1 MIGASLQRGKIDQVI
16 RVIISNPGA
25 APMKS
30 VARTALVFG
39 ISGQDGAYLAKLLID
54 QGYQVHGTS
63 RDADGS
69 SHANLRALGVLDRVR
84 LHSATLADFR
94 SVAQTV
100 QTVRP
105 SEIFNLAAQSSVG
118 LSFQQPVE
126 TIDSIMH
133 GTINILEAIR
143 FLGLETRFYN
153 ASSSECFGNTD
164 VPADETTPF
173 HPRSPYAVGK
183 AASFWAVANYR
194 EAYDLFACSG
204 LLFNHE
210 SPLRP
215 PRYVT
220 PKIVRGAA
228 DIAERKTDKLTLG
241 ALDLTRDWGWA
252 PDYVD
257 AMARMLKHDKPEDF
271 VIATGVPSK
280 LGDFVDAAFRCFGLD
295 WTAHVESDQAFMR
308 PSDISLSVG
317 NPSKAKRLLGWS
329 ATTKMPDLVG
339 KLVEAELVRR
349 RAQAQ

>member
-1 MIGASLQRGKIDQVI
+1 M
-16 RVIISNPGA
+16 
-25 APMKS
+25 MKS
-30 VARTALVFG
+30 TPRSALIFG

-54 QGYQVHGTS
+54 QGYEVHGTS
-63 RDADGS
+63 RDAEGS
-69 SHANLRALGVLDRVR
+69 MLANLRALGIGEHVR

-100 QTVRP
+100 QNVRP
-105 SEIFNLAAQSSVG
+105 AEIFNLAAQSSVG

-143 FLGLETRFYN
+143 FLGLETRLYN
-153 ASSSECFGNTD
+153 ASSSECFGNTS
-164 VPADETTPF
+164 VPANETMPF

-194 EAYDLFACSG
+194 EAYNLFACSG

-215 PRYVT
+215 IRYVT
-220 PKIVRGAA
+220 QKIVRGAA
-228 DIAERKTDKLTLG
+228 DIAERRTDRLTLG
-241 ALDLTRDWGWA
+241 ALDQARDWGWA

-257 AMARMLKHDKPEDF
+257 AMARMLKHDAPEDF
-271 VIATGVPSK
+271 VIATGVASK
-280 LGDFVDAAFRCFGLD
+280 LQDFVDAVFNCFGLD
-295 WTAHVESDQAFMR
+295 WSTHVESDQAFMR
-308 PSDISLSVG
+308 PSDISFSVG
-317 NPSKAKRLLGWS
+317 DPAKAEELLGWT
-329 ATTKMPDLVG
+329 ATTKMPGLVG

-349 RAQAQ
+349 SMHAR